1 MRRGGMRLACRGQAT
16 CSLDFY
22 SWLASLLAVRWL
34 CIVCLGRL
42 GRCGW
47 EKQTGIPEKNRTGEH
62 QAVAKRR
69 VPRVVEDR
77 WSDGVVKKDCH
88 DNANGIGQN
97 DDRQEEEIVA
107 DAPNKRFGLQMDD
120 EITDQQ
126 QGFQLLDAAAGICD
140 DNLCRAWQG
149 DGGQMIFNVDLE

>member
-1 MRRGGMRLACRGQAT
+1 M
-16 CSLDFY
+16 
-22 SWLASLLAVRWL
+22 AVRWL
-34 CIVCLGRL
+34 CVVWLGRL

-47 EKQTGIPEKNRTGEH
+47 KKHTGIPEENRTGEH

-69 VPRVVEDR
+69 VPCVVENR
-77 WSDGVVKKDCH
+77 WPDSVVKKDRH
-88 DNANGIGQN
+88 DDANGIGQN

-126 QGFQLLDAAAGICD
+126 QRFQLLDAAAGICD

-149 DGGQMIFNVDLE
+149 DGGQMIFDVDL